1 MIVYIVRHT
10 SVVWD
15 GHYICYGN
23 TDVDVR
29 ETFEQ
34 EAAVTKQRLE
44 GLSFDAV
51 FTSPLQRAEK
61 LATYCGYPDAVRDA
75 RLKEMNFGS
84 WEGRPW
90 DEIIVGQTTEEFFL
104 EYIHRPTPGGESQ
117 QMQYE
122 RVRDFILEKKAMG
135 YGCILVFCHGG
146 VINCVRTLAGHCK
159 LNEAFATIPDFGS
172 VTRLEF

>member
-1 MIVYIVRHT
+1 MVRHT

-15 GHYICYGN
+15 GSYICYGN
-23 TDVDVR
+23 TDVDVKDS
-29 ETFEQ
+29 FEV
-34 EAAVTKQRLE
+34 EAEITKRKLE
-44 GLSFDAV
+44 EINPAAV

-61 LATYCGYPDAVRDA
+61 LAIYCGYPNAERDA

-90 DEIIVGQTTEEFFL
+90 KDIIIGQSTEEFFL

-117 QMQYE
+117 QMQYN
-122 RVRDFILEKKAMG
+122 RVRDFIMEKKAMG
-135 YGCILVFCHGG
+135 YVCILVFCHGG
-146 VINCVRTLAGHCK
+146 VINCARALAGTCK